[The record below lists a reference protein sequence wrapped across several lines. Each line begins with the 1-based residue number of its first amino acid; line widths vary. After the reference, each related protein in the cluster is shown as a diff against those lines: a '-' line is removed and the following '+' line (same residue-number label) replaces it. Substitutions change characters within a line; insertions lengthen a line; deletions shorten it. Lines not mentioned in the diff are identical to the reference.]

1 VRLCAFD
8 LDHTLVR
15 SPLDLAAMALDM
27 RAHFESSRGPL
38 PSRPDRYRVGELIAL
53 CQREAPDLEWRA
65 LGAATLE
72 PGALEAVRGV
82 RDAGFQT
89 ALWTNNARDIT
100 LQALARF
107 GLDALLDVTV
117 TRDDMRQLKPD
128 PAGWRVI
135 AERITMT
142 NETEGPARTA
152 IEMGGLA
159 RAPHARVRRA
169 PEDPGRSSIS
179 RRPSGDNGAP
189 HVFVVGDSW
198 VDGVAAQA
206 AGVPF
211 IAYRG
216 NPADLERWRVTPIAH
231 LTHLGELPTLLAS
244 LPEP

>member
-1 VRLCAFD
+1 MRLCAFD

-27 RAHFESSRGPL
+27 RAHLEAHRGPL

-53 CQREAPDLEWRA
+53 CREEAPDLEAKLWSIALDHEWQA

-72 PGALEAVRGV
+72 PGALEAVRGA
-82 RDAGFQT
+82 REAGFQT

-100 LQALARF
+100 LEALARF
-107 GLDALLDVTV
+107 GLDVLLDVTV

-128 PAGWRVI
+128 PDGWRVI
-135 AERITMT
+135 AERI
-142 NETEGPARTA
+142 AA
-152 IEMGGLA
+152 S
-159 RAPHARVRRA
+159 HA
-169 PEDPGRSSIS
+169 
-179 RRPSGDNGAP
+179 
-189 HVFVVGDSW
+189 FVVGDSW

-216 NPADLERWRVTPIAH
+216 NTADLERWRVTPVAH
-231 LTHLGELPTLLAS
+231 LTHLGELPAILAS
-244 LPEP
+244 LPGPAPSPPPR

>member
-1 VRLCAFD
+1 MRLCAFD

-27 RAHFESSRGPL
+27 RAHLELRRGPL

-53 CQREAPDLEWRA
+53 CQQEAPDLEANLWSIALDHEWRA

-72 PGALEAVRGV
+72 PGALEAVRGA
-82 RDAGFQT
+82 REAGFQT
-89 ALWTNNARDIT
+89 ALWTNNARDIA

-128 PAGWRVI
+128 PDGWRVI
-135 AERITMT
+135 AER
-142 NETEGPARTA
+142 TA
-152 IEMGGLA
+152 AGA
-159 RAPHARVRRA
+159 FA
-169 PEDPGRSSIS
+169 GR
-179 RRPSGDNGAP
+179 NGAP
-189 HVFVVGDSW
+189 HAFVVGDSW

-211 IAYRG
+211 IAYQT
-216 NPADLERWRVTPIAH
+216 NPVDLDRWRVRPVAH
-231 LTHLGELPTLLAS
+231 LAHLAELPALLAS
-244 LPEP
+244 LPEPP